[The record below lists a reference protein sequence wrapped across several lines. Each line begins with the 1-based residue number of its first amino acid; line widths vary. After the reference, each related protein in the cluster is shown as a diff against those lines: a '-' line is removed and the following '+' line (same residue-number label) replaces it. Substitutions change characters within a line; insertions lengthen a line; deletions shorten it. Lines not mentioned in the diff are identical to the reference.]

1 MKETVEALV
10 LPGDEPDDRIVAAPT
25 VGRYLMAPPVG
36 TYLAPGAEAGIL
48 RVLRR
53 QFRLVVPAGDGGTV
67 KSVLVAGR
75 AAPVERGQPL
85 LSLTRGALA
94 VEGSG
99 GEDAPSA
106 ARDEDVPEGM
116 IAVRSPTD
124 GIFYRRPSPEEP
136 AYVSEG
142 EEVERGKVLGLV
154 EVMKCFNQIAF
165 TPDDAVSRATVAR
178 VVPEDAGEVKLGQ
191 VHFLLEPV

>member
-10 LPGDEPDDRIVAAPT
+10 LPGEEPDARFVAAPT
-25 VGRYLMAPPVG
+25 VGRYLQAPPVG
-36 TYLAPGAEAGIL
+36 TYLSPGAEAGIL

-53 QFRLVVPAGDGGTV
+53 QYRLIVPPGDGGTV

-85 LSLTRGALA
+85 LALTRGALA
-94 VEGSG
+94 VEGPV

-106 ARDEDVPEGM
+106 SRDEDVPEGM
-116 IAVRSPTD
+116 VAVRSPTD
-124 GIFYRRPSPEEP
+124 GIFYGRPSPEEP

-142 EEVERGKVLGLV
+142 DEVERGQVLGLV
-154 EVMKCFNQIAF
+154 EVMKCFNQISF
-165 TPDDAVSRATVAR
+165 TPDGAVSRATVHR
-178 VVPEDAGEVKLGQ
+178 ILPQDSGEVKLGQ
-191 VHFLLEPV
+191 VLFLLQPA